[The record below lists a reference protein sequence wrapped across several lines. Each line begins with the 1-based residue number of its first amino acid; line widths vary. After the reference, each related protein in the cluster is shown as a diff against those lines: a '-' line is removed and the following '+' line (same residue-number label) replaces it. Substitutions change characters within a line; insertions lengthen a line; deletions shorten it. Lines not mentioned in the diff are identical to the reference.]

1 MWCGEGTHWG
11 ICAYGCLP
19 ITTSRPTL
27 HIIRTLWNIQKVAS
41 NFMSEPAKIDVLCS
55 VQFTTRTTN
64 ASADS
69 LQYLGYEV
77 RLSSFYFPVMVF
89 VQVIWS
95 WISELMTPKYF
106 SLFKKVLTGSGGP
119 PCLLFSGYRGSFPEV
134 KRPEREVSHS
144 HSSSTGCKNGWN
156 YTFTLS
162 YIHCVDRECRLK

>member
-19 ITTSRPTL
+19 ITTSCPTL

-41 NFMSEPAKIDVLCS
+41 NFMSEPAKIDVL
-55 VQFTTRTTN
+55 FTTRTTSVLLPPCSTCGTKYT
-64 ASADS
+64 AH
-69 LQYLGYEV
+69 V
-77 RLSSFYFPVMVF
+77 FYFPVMVF

-95 WISELMTPKYF
+95 WISGRMVPKYF

-119 PCLLFSGYRGSFPEV
+119 PRLLFSGYRSSFPEA

-144 HSSSTGCKNGWN
+144 YSSSTGGKNGWN
-156 YTFTLS
+156 YTFIPS
-162 YIHCVDRECRLK
+162 YIHWVDREYFAYS